1 MAETRVQTGLSPTIW
16 ADNFSVEVFQNNPF
30 SAYAGTGSDNPIVMK
45 EDFDSQRGNGITF
58 EFITNLDRGS
68 IKGYQPLRG
77 HEDKLGEFGDKIFW
91 TMRKK
96 GISMHELDRDLAA
109 IDLLKAAKGALKAWA
124 DEDIKFEVINRL
136 LDVGLLLDQAYAT
149 STAADRNTWQANNA
163 DRIFYAGGRA
173 NFVPGAH
180 ATSLGNIT
188 SAGGRV
194 TRSALSMLKRLALQA
209 RPHITPVTVSK
220 SDNRRMFVAFMHPF
234 LMRDIVAD
242 LAAPEA
248 TVRLQ
253 DKNEGLFLGGDRDW
267 DGMII
272 HEVDDMPILSG
283 VGSSA
288 GAAGPIDVSP
298 VYLLGQEALGWA
310 IKSRYSARHQEDD
323 YQQVEGQALIGKWGM
338 KKLGYTIGDNQ
349 KLVNVA
355 GSGSVFTNVV
365 GKQRGMVTG
374 FFAAISD

>member
-1 MAETRVQTGLSPTIW
+1 MAETRVQTALSPTIW

-30 SAYAGTGSDNPIVMK
+30 SAYAGTGMDNPIVMK
-45 EDFDSQRGNGITF
+45 EDFASQRGNGITF

-124 DEDIKFEVINRL
+124 DEDVKFEVINRL
-136 LDVGLLLDQAYAT
+136 LDVGVNLDQQYST

-173 NFVPGAH
+173 NFVSGAH

-188 SAGGRV
+188 SAGGRL
-194 TRSALSMLKRLALQA
+194 TRSALSMMKRLAIA
-209 RPHITPVTVSK
+209 SRPHITPVSLSK
-220 SDNRRMFVAFMHPF
+220 SDNRRKFVAFVHPF
-234 LMRDIVAD
+234 IMRDLLND
-242 LAAPEA
+242 LGAVEA

-253 DKNEGLFLGGDRDW
+253 DKNEGLFLGGDREW
-267 DGMII
+267 DGVIV
-272 HEVDDMPILSG
+272 HEVDDMPILSS
-283 VGSSA
+283 VGN
-288 GAAGPIDVSP
+288 GGIDVAP

-338 KKLGYTIGDNQ
+338 KKLGYTIGDNLRQ
-349 KLVNVA
+349 VNVA
-355 GSGSVFTNVV
+355 GSTSAFTNVI